1 MNDFDKLKQAQKML
15 EDGISE
21 FVVAETIGIDLPTI
35 TELRISLQQKIQT
48 QAVANRMTIRQSFRN
63 KIPKALDKAIE
74 IMNTKFDEVEGKEAK
89 DRLALL
95 KIQLDA
101 SKAILSLASQSVG
114 EDFLSLYVEK
124 PEKKKENFEVIY
136 ENQILNNGA
145 IVMKARTRALEP
157 KYANEVEQSDILK
170 EETTNYS
177 VKEEEITIDLEQ

>member
-1 MNDFDKLKQAQKML
+1 MNDFEKLKKAQKML

-21 FVVAETIGIDLPTI
+21 FVVAEELGFNLPAI
-35 TELRISLQQKIQT
+35 TELRVLLQQKIQT

-74 IMNTKFDEVEGKEAK
+74 IMNIDFEQVAGKDAK
-89 DRLALL
+89 DRLSLL

-136 ENQILNNGA
+136 ENQILDNGA
-145 IVMKARTRALEP
+145 IVMKAKTKLIET
-157 KYANEVEQSDILK
+157 KQDNEIKTPDLNLK
-170 EETTNYS
+170 EQ
-177 VKEEEITIDLEQ
+177 EITIDLD